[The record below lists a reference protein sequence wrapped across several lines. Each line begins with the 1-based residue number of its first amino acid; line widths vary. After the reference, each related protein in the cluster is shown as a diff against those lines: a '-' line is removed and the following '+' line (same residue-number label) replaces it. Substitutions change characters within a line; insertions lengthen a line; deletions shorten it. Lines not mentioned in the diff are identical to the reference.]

1 MAKVHDKRNFK
12 GLHESEEV
20 AVNLVRTSLKAQS
33 ETLKE
38 RLQAR
43 KIKLFRNRQQRKVGR
58 ISGVINQT
66 VNYQLNGDHRLDS
79 PNMSRSK
86 FI

>member
-1 MAKVHDKRNFK
+1 MHDKKNFK

-20 AVNLVRTSLKAQS
+20 ALNLVRTSLKTQS
-33 ETLKE
+33 ESLKE

-43 KIKLFRNRQQRKVGR
+43 KLNLFRNKQQRKVGR
-58 ISGVINQT
+58 ASGVINQT
-66 VNYQLNGDHRLDS
+66 VNYMLNGDHRLDS

-86 FI
+86 